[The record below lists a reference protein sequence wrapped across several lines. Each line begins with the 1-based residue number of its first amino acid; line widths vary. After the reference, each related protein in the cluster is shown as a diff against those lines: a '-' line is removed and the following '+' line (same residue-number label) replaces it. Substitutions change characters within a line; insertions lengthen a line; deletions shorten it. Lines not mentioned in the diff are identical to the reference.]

1 MTKNFLDPILSEL
14 NHQGTHMT
22 RRMVLV
28 LLLCL
33 SAIPFCPG
41 PGVASSARGALM
53 VKKEAFG
60 TLPDGKA
67 VELYTLTNTHGM
79 EVQVMTYGGIIVS
92 VKTPDKS
99 GHVADVTL
107 GFDTLADYLAKNPFF
122 GALVGRYGN
131 RIGNARF
138 TIDGK
143 EYQLAKNDGPNSL
156 HGGLKG
162 FDKVLWQATSF
173 QKGAEVGVILKYT
186 SADGE
191 EGFPGT
197 LHVTVTYTLNDKN
210 EFSLDY
216 HATTDKATPVNLT
229 NHTYFNLSG
238 EGSGSILGE
247 ELMLNADHFT
257 PVDDT
262 LIPLGEIASV
272 KGTPLDFTK
281 PTPIGDRINDKNQQL
296 VLGMGYDHNFVINRT
311 GPGLALAA
319 RVYDPKSG
327 RVLEVDTTEPGVQ
340 LYTANHLNHLV
351 GRHGHIYNARDAFCL
366 ETQHYPDSPNKP
378 SFPSSIVRPGEVYH
392 STTVWKFSTR

>member
-1 MTKNFLDPILSEL
+1 MKKNLLQFILSES
-14 NHQGTHMT
+14 NRPRTHMIS
-22 RRMVLV
+22 RIALW

-33 SAIPFCPG
+33 TLTSFFSG
-41 PGVASSARGALM
+41 SGVASSAQGALM
-53 VKKEAFG
+53 VKQEAFG
-60 TLPDGKA
+60 TMPDGKA
-67 VELYTLTNTHGM
+67 VELYTLTNTHGI
-79 EVQVMTYGGIIVS
+79 EVRVMTYGGIIVS
-92 VKTPDKS
+92 VKTPDKN
-99 GHVADVTL
+99 GHFMDITL
-107 GFDTLADYLAKNPFF
+107 GFDSFATYLAKNPFF

-131 RIGNARF
+131 RIGNAKF
-138 TIDGK
+138 ALDGK
-143 EYQLAKNDGPNSL
+143 EYSLAKNDGPNSL

-162 FDKVLWQATSF
+162 FDKVLWQGQSF
-173 QKGAEVGVILKYT
+173 QKGAEVGLILKYT

-197 LHVTVTYTLNDKN
+197 LHVTVTYTLDDKN

-229 NHTYFNLSG
+229 NHTYFNLAG

-257 PVDDT
+257 PVDAT
-262 LIPLGEIASV
+262 LIPTGKIASV

-281 PTPIGDRINDKNQQL
+281 PTAIGARINDKYEQM
-296 VLGMGYDHNFVINRT
+296 VLGKGYDHNFVINRQ

-319 RVYDPKSG
+319 RAYDPVSG

-340 LYTANHLNHLV
+340 FYTSNFLDGVH
-351 GRHGHIYNARDAFCL
+351 GKDGHIYNARNAFCL

-378 SFPSSIVRPGEVYH
+378 DFPSSILKPGQTYH
-392 STTVWKFSTR
+392 SITVWKFSAR